1 MVESFV
7 VSPESRGNCAGT
19 PQLPLSQ
26 FGGST
31 SGEEKPAMAT
41 DHDWGGF
48 RSTIYGDCMVILNN
62 KPCKPCMATT
72 YGHPLLTI
80 NVHHISSHINH
91 RLTIY

>member
-31 SGEEKPAMAT
+31 SGEEKPAMTT

-48 RSTIYGDCMVILNN
+48 RSTIYGDFMVILWWFYGD
-62 KPCKPCMATT
+62 CM
-72 YGHPLLTI
+72 
-80 NVHHISSHINH
+80 
-91 RLTIY
+91 IYLGKL